1 MYYLR
6 FYIKWPFLISLDVS
20 PLLERTLTQY
30 LPCSSVYTNRIGL
43 PTSAESS
50 ASHAAAAFNLDKELR
65 KEQKQFKRQLLKWEG
80 D

>member
-20 PLLERTLTQY
+20 PLLERTPTQY
-30 LPCSSVYTNRIGL
+30 LPSPSIYTNRIGL

-50 ASHAAAAFNLDKELR
+50 ACHAMAFNLDKELR
-65 KEQKQFKRQLLKWEG
+65 KEQKQFKLQLLKWEG

>member
-30 LPCSSVYTNRIGL
+30 SPYSTVYTNLIGL
-43 PTSAESS
+43 PTSAESD
-50 ASHAAAAFNLDKELR
+50 AFQAAAFNLDKELR
-65 KEQKQFKRQLLKWEG
+65 KEQKQFKLQLLKWAG

>member
-6 FYIKWPFLISLDVS
+6 FYIKWPFLISLGVS

-30 LPCSSVYTNRIGL
+30 LPYF
-43 PTSAESS
+43 ESILIES
-50 ASHAAAAFNLDKELR
+50 ASPLRLRAVRSAQQHLIWTKNLG
-65 KEQKQFKRQLLKWEG
+65 KEQKQFKLQLLKWEG